1 MCTIVT
7 KSPHFE
13 ICVYAPEAMWCHHI
27 LILWKVL
34 ECSYI
39 RSKVTLEVNTI
50 GGGIYG
56 LFISSVANLKVKRSL
71 CSYIQSH
78 IQLSLGAAP
87 DQWQAFELW
96 SFIFIPCYISLVSCV
111 IYMGLI
117 YVNAFWSEG
126 HSSIIPSIDIH
137 KPLKSVWQGHTL
149 KWKLHKS
156 SRSIYVFLNG
166 IYITCKGCESVS
178 HGISGIYQSHEWLM
192 GLVA

>member
-1 MCTIVT
+1 MNIFKAKIFSAHYTPMCTIVT

-50 GGGIYG
+50 GGGIYA

-78 IQLSLGAAP
+78 IQLSLGAAS
-87 DQWQAFELW
+87 DQWQVFELW
-96 SFIFIPCYISLVSCV
+96 SFVFYPLLYFTGFVCYIHGVDLRQCFLIRGAFQHNSLHWYS
-111 IYMGLI
+111 
-117 YVNAFWSEG
+117 
-126 HSSIIPSIDIH
+126 
-137 KPLKSVWQGHTL
+137 
-149 KWKLHKS
+149 
-156 SRSIYVFLNG
+156 
-166 IYITCKGCESVS
+166 
-178 HGISGIYQSHEWLM
+178 
-192 GLVA
+192 